1 MFYKIPPK
9 RSTCVLANFVRKN
22 YYQELSKFAQSGH
35 TALNSSSNEIVI
47 AYFLKW
53 AIYYLFFVVFG
64 LFEYHYNYTANKC
77 EKWSIWDSNL
87 RPLEQEFF
95 VKYFYWSSN
104 TDLQITN
111 YTFYTQILHT
121 WDYYKKF
128 RWQHYSWR
136 HLTWTCT
143 SYKWLFSLSG
153 CAICVLPFRFEHLI
167 ICHIFPNFHYLC
179 DPKILEMDKY
189 YCESTILGVDNLFKA
204 NYTM

>member
-77 EKWSIWDSNL
+77 EK
-87 RPLEQEFF
+87 
-95 VKYFYWSSN
+95 
-104 TDLQITN
+104 
-111 YTFYTQILHT
+111 
-121 WDYYKKF
+121 
-128 RWQHYSWR
+128 
-136 HLTWTCT
+136 
-143 SYKWLFSLSG
+143 
-153 CAICVLPFRFEHLI
+153 
-167 ICHIFPNFHYLC
+167 
-179 DPKILEMDKY
+179 
-189 YCESTILGVDNLFKA
+189 
-204 NYTM
+204 